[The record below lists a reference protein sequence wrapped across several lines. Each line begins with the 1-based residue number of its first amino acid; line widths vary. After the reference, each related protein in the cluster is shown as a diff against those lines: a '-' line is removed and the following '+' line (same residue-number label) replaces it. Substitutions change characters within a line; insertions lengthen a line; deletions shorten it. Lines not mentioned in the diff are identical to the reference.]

1 VTTQH
6 NSSAAVEH
14 RDVVIVGAGQAGLS
28 ISRHLTARGIDHLV
42 LERDTIAHEW
52 LDSRWDNFTLV
63 TPNWQCALPGY
74 RYNGSDPHGFMSRDE
89 VFRWIRDYADT
100 FDPPVREHVTVQSVT
115 QAPGGGFDVVTSAGR
130 WHAGQVVI
138 AAGGYHEP
146 IVPRFAEKLPASI
159 TQIHSARYRSVAEL
173 PDGAVLVVGT
183 GQSGAQIAEDL
194 HLAGRTVHLA
204 VGNAP
209 RVARCYRGRDC
220 VAWLHDM
227 GHYDI
232 AIQDQPGGL
241 GKRENTN
248 HYVTGRDGGRD
259 IDLRRFA
266 REGMS
271 LHGRMTDVTAD
282 GIVSFAPTL
291 ADSLDA
297 ADAVAESIKDSIDAY
312 IARTGIDAPEEPRYV
327 PVWRPDREVTELD
340 LADRGVTS
348 VVWSVGYRT
357 DYRWL
362 RVGVFDGEGHPC
374 HNRGVTATPG
384 LYFLGLP
391 WLHTWGSGRFAAIA
405 RDAEFLADRIM
416 PAVRETA
423 AA

>member
-1 VTTQH
+1 MTAQPF
-6 NSSAAVEH
+6 SKEH
-14 RDVVIVGAGQAGLS
+14 HEVVVIGAGQAGLS
-28 ISRHLTARGIDHLV
+28 ISWHLTARGIDHLV

-52 LDSRWDNFTLV
+52 RDTRWDNFTLV
-63 TPNWQCALPGY
+63 TPNWQCVLPGY
-74 RYNGSDPHGFMSRDE
+74 RYNGPQPHGFMRRDE
-89 VFRWIRDYADT
+89 VYAWVRGYADT
-100 FDPPVREHVTVQSVT
+100 FDPPVREGVAVTAVTV
-115 QAPGGGFDVVTSAGR
+115 AAGGGFDIETSAGPV
-130 WHAGQVVI
+130 HSDQVVV
-138 AAGGYHEP
+138 AVGGYHIP
-146 IVPRFAEKLPASI
+146 TVPRFAERMPGSI
-159 TQIHSARYRSVAEL
+159 RQLHSAEYRSAADL

-194 HLAGRTVHLA
+194 HLAGRDVHLA
-204 VGNAP
+204 VGSAP
-209 RVARCYRGRDC
+209 RVARFYRGRDC
-220 VAWLHDM
+220 VAWLQDM

-232 AIQDQPGGL
+232 PIGDQPGGL

-266 REGMS
+266 LEGMR
-271 LHGRMTDVTAD
+271 LYGRMTDISGGAARFEP
-282 GIVSFAPTL
+282 SL
-291 ADSLDA
+291 ESSLDA

-312 IARTGIDAPEEPRYV
+312 IAREGIDAPTEPRYR
-327 PVWRPDREVTELD
+327 PVWRPRHEVTEID
-340 LADRGVTS
+340 LATS
-348 VVWSVGYRT
+348 GITSIVWSVGFRT

-374 HNRGVTATPG
+374 HNRGVTSTEG

-405 RDAEFLADRIM
+405 RDAEYLADRIGLT
-416 PAVRETA
+416 ARATA